1 MAIEILTR
9 EDLATFKAELL
20 NDLRNLLSGKL
31 STQKKWIKTK
41 DVVKM
46 LQISPGT
53 LQNYR
58 INGTIN
64 YSKIGNT
71 IYYSLEDIQS
81 LLNSSSTNPKS

>member
-71 IYYSLEDIQS
+71 IYYSLEDIQL
-81 LLNSSSTNPKS
+81 LLNNSSTKPKS

>member
-9 EDLATFKAELL
+9 EDLAAFKAELL
-20 NDLRNLLSGKL
+20 NDLRNLFSGKL

-71 IYYSLEDIQS
+71 IYYSLEDIQ
-81 LLNSSSTNPKS
+81 LLLSSSYTNPKS

>member
-41 DVVKM
+41 DVVKI

-71 IYYSLEDIQS
+71 IYYSLEDIQL
-81 LLNSSSTNPKS
+81 LLNNSSTNPKS

>member
-31 STQKKWIKTK
+31 STQKKWIKTR

-71 IYYSLEDIQS
+71 IYYSLEDIQL
-81 LLNSSSTNPKS
+81 LLNNSSTNPKS

>member
-71 IYYSLEDIQS
+71 IYYSLEDIQL
-81 LLNSSSTNPKS
+81 LLNNSSTNPKS

>member
-9 EDLATFKAELL
+9 EDLAAFKAELL
-20 NDLRNLLSGKL
+20 NDLCNLLSGKL

-71 IYYSLEDIQS
+71 IYYSLEDIQL
-81 LLNSSSTNPKS
+81 LLNNSSTNPKS

>member
-81 LLNSSSTNPKS
+81 LLNSSSTNPKT